1 MLDKDICE
9 LPIMK
14 STCKTCPFKINDK
27 GFWQNTE
34 LASKVIERN
43 LFNSQQICHGT
54 EGKNRKANNRCKG
67 YFDYAFTIYEKLG
80 MNPKENLKNI

>member
-1 MLDKDICE
+1 MLDKDVCE

-14 STCKTCPFKINDK
+14 STCKTCPFKINGK
-27 GFWQNTE
+27 GFWQNPE
-34 LASKVIERN
+34 LASKVIERK
-43 LFNSQQICHGT
+43 LFNSQGT

-67 YFDYAFTIYEKLG
+67 YFDYAFSIYEKLG